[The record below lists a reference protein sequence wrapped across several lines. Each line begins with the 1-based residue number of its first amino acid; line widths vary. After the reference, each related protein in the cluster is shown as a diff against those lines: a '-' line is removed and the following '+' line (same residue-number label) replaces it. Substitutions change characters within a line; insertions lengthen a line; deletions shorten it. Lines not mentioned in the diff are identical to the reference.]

1 MSLTKLPD
9 WQRAFGAPLFHGRLR
24 QCPEDFQVVERLG
37 FDPAG
42 SGDHDWLWVEKTGQN
57 THWVARSL
65 ARHAGVAVRDVG
77 YAGLKDRHAV
87 TRQWFSVPR
96 RPSMVVDWTA
106 FDESGISI
114 LETARNARK
123 LRRGSH
129 RGNRF
134 RILLRGSVPAD
145 DVAGRLANIQ
155 VSGVPNYFGEQ
166 RFGRDAGNLALAH
179 SLFEGRRLKREK
191 RSIALSAARSFLFN
205 EILSGRVADAT
216 WDRALPGDILNLDG
230 SGSQFPCP
238 EPDATI
244 EERCRLMD
252 LHPTGALWGT
262 EQGAPSASDL
272 EREVAR
278 RYAGF
283 AQGLES
289 AGLRMERRP
298 LRVRVSGLG
307 WKTSDDGLTL
317 EFELPRGSFATAVI
331 REIATVD
338 ATGND

>member
-1 MSLTKLPD
+1 MSPTELPD

-24 QCPEDFQVVERLG
+24 QCLEDFRVVERLG

-65 ARHAGVAVRDVG
+65 ARHADVAVRDVG

-87 TRQWFSVPR
+87 TCQWFSVPR
-96 RPSMVVDWTA
+96 RAAKAADWKA
-106 FDESGISI
+106 FDESGIRI
-114 LETARNARK
+114 LETARSARK

-134 RILLRGSVPAD
+134 RILLRGPVAAD
-145 DVAGRLANIQ
+145 GVARRLADIEA
-155 VSGVPNYFGEQ
+155 SGVPNYFGEQ
-166 RFGRDAGNLALAH
+166 RFGRDAGNLALAQ
-179 SLFEGRRLKREK
+179 SLFGGRRLKREK

-205 EILSGRVADAT
+205 EILSARVADAS
-216 WDRALPGDILNLDG
+216 WDRVLPGDVLNLDG
-230 SGSQFPCP
+230 SGSHFPCP
-238 EPDATI
+238 EPDAMI
-244 EERCRLMD
+244 KERCRLLD
-252 LHPTGALWGT
+252 LHPTGALWGKT
-262 EQGAPSASDL
+262 QGAPSASDL
-272 EREVAR
+272 ERDVAR
-278 RYAGF
+278 RYVGF
-283 AQGLES
+283 AQGLEN

-298 LRVRVSGLG
+298 LRVRVSGLA
-307 WKTSDDGLTL
+307 WETSDDGLTL